1 MKKYV
6 IQDVEDKMY
15 YADNNQWAENVN
27 NALHFATEAE
37 AFDVAFTLKDNHDY
51 ILTVI
56 TIVY

>member
-15 YADNNQWAENVN
+15 YADDNQWTEDIN
-27 NALHFATEAE
+27 NALHFATEEE
-37 AFDVAFTLKDNHDY
+37 AFDVAFTLKDDHDY

-56 TIVY
+56 TIIY